1 MNRIVIDEITLPL
14 SIQKDIEALKSY
26 HRGELNAPEDCL
38 WGELYGSI
46 NGSQHGGE
54 ISKETANFLRAK
66 YLGFGSEEEY
76 FFSANTNEKR

>member
-1 MNRIVIDEITLPL
+1 MSRIVVDEITLPL
-14 SIQKDIEALKSY
+14 SVQKDIEALKSY
-26 HRGELNAPEDCL
+26 HRGELDAPEDCL

-54 ISKETANFLRAK
+54 INKETANFLRAK

-76 FFSANTNEKR
+76 FFNTDTRRK